1 MADFLRQPA
10 ELHTGT
16 GGTYTLTE
24 TKAPAG
30 YTKADDITFSV
41 DINGKIT
48 VDGKTQTDGTLTMWI
63 SPTPTASSSP
73 KPR

>member
-1 MADFLRQPA
+1 MDYQAGAIAAARSAAGHPL
-10 ELHTGT
+10 LS
-16 GGTYTLTE
+16 E
-24 TKAPAG
+24 TNPPAG

-48 VDGKTQTDGTLTMWI
+48 VDGKTQTDGTLTMVDK
-63 SPTPTASSSP
+63 PDTTASSSL